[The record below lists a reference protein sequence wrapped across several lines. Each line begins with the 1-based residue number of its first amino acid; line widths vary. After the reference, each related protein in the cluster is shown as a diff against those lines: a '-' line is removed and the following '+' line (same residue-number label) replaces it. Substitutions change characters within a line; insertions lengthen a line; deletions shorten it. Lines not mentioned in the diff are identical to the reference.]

1 LKIPGGN
8 LASEAAAQVRSQVT
22 ERTKIVIENR
32 PAAALFATMGEDEFQ
47 ALVADIGKN
56 GQREPIVVHEGEVLD
71 GRHRLK
77 ACQELGIEPIVKGWA
92 GECGT
97 PEAFV
102 ATKNLLRRHLT
113 ESQRAILTAELAM
126 LPRPG
131 TLSVNGEEKTEN
143 PGLTDTQA
151 AKADAGQHTH
161 GSST

>member
-77 ACQELGIEPIVKGWA
+77 A
-92 GECGT
+92 
-97 PEAFV
+97 
-102 ATKNLLRRHLT
+102 
-113 ESQRAILTAELAM
+113 
-126 LPRPG
+126 
-131 TLSVNGEEKTEN
+131 
-143 PGLTDTQA
+143 
-151 AKADAGQHTH
+151 
-161 GSST
+161 